1 MNFIPSSVA
10 ALSSSRLAAAPS
22 VAALSFAGGGAVAR
36 LAAALGWVRS
46 SRGLSAAVGFAGGA
60 WWLVVA
66 PAALLSA
73 LSLPPSAC
81 GLSPGGAP
89 AALGCC
95 RWGVR
100 CES

>member
-66 PAALLSA
+66 PRGVAVGPVAASLGLRAVSWGRARRARLL
-73 LSLPPSAC
+73 PV
-81 GLSPGGAP
+81 GGA
-89 AALGCC
+89 L
-95 RWGVR
+95 
-100 CES
+100 